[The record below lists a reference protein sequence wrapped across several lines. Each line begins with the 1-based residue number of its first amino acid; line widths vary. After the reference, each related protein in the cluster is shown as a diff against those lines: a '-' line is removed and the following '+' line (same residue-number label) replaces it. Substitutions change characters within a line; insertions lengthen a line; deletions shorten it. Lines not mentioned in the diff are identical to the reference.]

1 MSDILKK
8 RRARGWLD
16 DNLGEHWD
24 KSDVDGHYFA
34 LIPSADKTITADTI
48 EELCVKC
55 AEELGDPFR
64 P

>member
-1 MSDILKK
+1 MTDILKK

-16 DNLGEHWD
+16 DNLGVHWD

-34 LIPSADKTITADTI
+34 LVGGHDEPITADTI

-55 AEELGDPFR
+55 AKAMGDPFR